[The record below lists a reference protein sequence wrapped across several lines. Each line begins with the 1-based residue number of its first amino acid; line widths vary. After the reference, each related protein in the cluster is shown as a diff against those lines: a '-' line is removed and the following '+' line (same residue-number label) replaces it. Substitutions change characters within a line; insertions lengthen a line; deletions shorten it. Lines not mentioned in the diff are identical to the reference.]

1 VPKTNFCHLHAHS
14 NYSLREGAAPIRD
27 LAEAAARMGMD
38 ALALTDHD
46 GMYGAVRFTLACNYF
61 GIRPIL
67 GVEIEWGDGYHAVLL
82 AQNSK
87 GWANL
92 CHLVTEMH
100 LEDRA
105 QSLPP
110 GKRPR
115 TSFDA
120 IARHSEGVFALS
132 GCDRGEVSHQAA
144 LGADALPAARRW
156 LDVFGTD
163 GFAIELSNHLLPP
176 DVLRNQRLIELA
188 RSLGIRTVATNNVHY
203 VNRED
208 SMIHDL
214 LDCIRRIVPLAPSTS
229 PRGNAEFYLKSPA
242 EMETLHPQEAIAGA
256 RWVADQCAYE
266 LPLGEFHFPD
276 LPLDRGGPDLSK
288 GESSTALLARRAWEG
303 LRRRCP
309 VVTKKVEDRLQL
321 ELQMIRRD
329 GFCGYF
335 LLVADIVDHARRVL
349 KIRCAC
355 RGSAAGSLV
364 AYALGI
370 SDVDPVRYDLSFER
384 FMNRYRR
391 EIPDIDIDFESARR
405 EEVLT
410 YILETYGDRTAMVA
424 MMDTFRARG
433 ALREVGK
440 ALGLPASEIDT
451 IAKAFPH
458 ISAHK
463 IPETLTAL
471 PEVAEMGLRAS
482 QLETLFNLAS
492 RLDGFPRHLA
502 LHPSGVIL
510 SDERLRDLMP
520 MQRSFEGFLVSQFDK
535 DDVEALGLAKLD
547 VLGIRMLSAMA
558 HTVAEVERIREFR
571 PDLDAI
577 PRDDQPAFELIRDSR
592 TMGCF
597 QIESPGQRELLG
609 KFQPECFED
618 LITDI
623 SLFRPGPVKSDMV
636 RPFLERRHG
645 FEPVTYPHPSL
656 VPILKETSG
665 VIVFHEQVMRVIAE
679 LSGCDLEEADK
690 IRRELDNTFEGPDP
704 ETGTPA
710 GLSPA
715 QLALRNSVVEKAVKR
730 GWDKALAEK
739 IWANVLQF
747 ASFGFCKAH
756 AAAFAV
762 PTYQSAWLKAHY
774 PAEFYCGVLTH
785 EPGMYPRRA
794 ILADART
801 HGVPILPVDVN
812 RSFADYRVQMVEA
825 GDAPSGTTSGVPLPR
840 RSPVGPEMC
849 PQELP
854 GLKHRVPPSP
864 NGSTRPTAR
873 ADAVPVVAGIR
884 LGLKDVK
891 GITDAEIESI
901 VGGRPWGSFEDF
913 CRRAEVC
920 RPTVEA
926 LVHCG
931 AFDGIKRKRS
941 RRELLWLVE
950 EKWSER
956 VRERAEQLSLKL
968 SVAEEIRLPGIGD
981 YSDRERVEAE
991 LEVLGLDAHR
1001 HLMSFYRGAL
1011 EELGWTPAS
1020 ELRKLRGSSRVV
1032 VAGVKV
1038 ATQTPPVK
1046 SGRRV
1051 LFVTLEDG
1059 TGQADVTLFE
1069 EAQSKYARR
1078 VFDGWVLAVRG
1089 VLRRTGAKGV
1099 SVLGEEVIDLA
1110 KAEDSPRKL
1119 WHASGGSAGR

>member
-1 VPKTNFCHLHAHS
+1 
-14 NYSLREGAAPIRD
+14 
-27 LAEAAARMGMD
+27 MGMD

-67 GVEIEWGDGYHAVLL
+67 GVELEWGDGYHAVLL
-82 AQNSK
+82 AQNPK

-132 GCDRGEVSHQAA
+132 GCDRGEVSQQAA

-163 GFAIELSNHLLPP
+163 GFAIELSNHLLPT
-176 DVLRNQRLIELA
+176 DVLRNQRLIEIA

-242 EMETLHPQEAIAGA
+242 EMETLHPPEAIAGA
-256 RWVADQCAYE
+256 QWVADRCAYE

-276 LPLDRGGPDLSK
+276 LPPDRGGPDLSK

-303 LRRRCP
+303 VRRRYP
-309 VVTKKVEDRLQL
+309 VITKKVEDRLQL

-364 AYALGI
+364 AYAMGI

-463 IPETLTAL
+463 IPEALTAL

-558 HTVAEVERIREFR
+558 HTVDEIERIREFR

-710 GLSPA
+710 GGRADTSRGGGATPNVPGNLEASGGRAHAGSERVSNPMSA
-715 QLALRNSVVEKAVKR
+715 QLALRDSVVEKAVKR

-739 IWANVLQF
+739 IWADVLQF

-762 PTYQSAWLKAHY
+762 PTYQSAWLKAHF
-774 PAEFYCGVLTH
+774 PAEFYSGVLTH

-812 RSFADYRVQMVEA
+812 RSWPEYRVEMWPGA
-825 GDAPSGTTSGVPLPR
+825 ADPSGGWPSLADTLGPSTPTRPPLPAATAPAIR
-840 RSPVGPEMC
+840 
-849 PQELP
+849 
-854 GLKHRVPPSP
+854 HRT
-864 NGSTRPTAR
+864 STPARPTAR
-873 ADAVPVVAGIR
+873 ADAAPGVAGIR

-891 GITDAEIESI
+891 GISETEVESI
-901 VGGRPWGSFEDF
+901 VEGRPWGSFEDF

-1110 KAEDSPRKL
+1110 RAEESPRKL